1 MVFLLREWVLAN
13 QPLEG
18 GNQGR
23 NGAALRAA
31 ARPPPLVAP
40 PPAATQGG
48 VQPLQLDPDI
58 PTSETN
64 TGSRGRRR
72 SVDHVDTLSMRD
84 LVHRNNATAGS
95 PSDDS
100 SQADLPAVP
109 LSEAAQ
115 AFIDRQRQMTNTAAE
130 DALIDRINEQVYG
143 EQGPEGQA
151 SSAALAL
158 PRPDV
163 RADVADDRASQ
174 HSSDSDDSLDHG
186 HPAGQPRR
194 PGDIAAADL
203 AAIDAAEAEE
213 DVIFL
218 EADLFG
224 IFEAIGLLGPI
235 IALVQNAAL
244 MTLLII
250 TLLAAAIWA
259 PLMLGKTISAV
270 STES

>member
-31 ARPPPLVAP
+31 ARPLPLVAP
-40 PPAATQGG
+40 PPAATEGG

-64 TGSRGRRR
+64 TGSRGRTR
-72 SVDHVDTLSMRD
+72 SVDPVD
-84 LVHRNNATAGS
+84 RNNATAGS

-130 DALIDRINEQVYG
+130 DALIDRINEQVCG
-143 EQGPEGQA
+143 GQGAEGQA
-151 SSAALAL
+151 SAVAGLDL

-163 RADVADDRASQ
+163 RTDVVDDHASQ

-203 AAIDAAEAEE
+203 AAIDAAEVEE

-270 STES
+270 SAES